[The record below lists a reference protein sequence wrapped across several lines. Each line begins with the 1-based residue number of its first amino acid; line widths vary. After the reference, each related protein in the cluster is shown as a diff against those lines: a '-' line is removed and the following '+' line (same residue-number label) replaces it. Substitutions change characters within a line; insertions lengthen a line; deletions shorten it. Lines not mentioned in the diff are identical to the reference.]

1 MADMPG
7 SSHAPAIPTK
17 RGRPGASTMQL
28 RTHEENLP
36 EKCSGFIA
44 RTPLEPRLAV
54 DHSHRYVLPMA
65 RREKLDPSWH
75 KSRIAARIW
84 MKGLQGR
91 RLTAREK
98 RLARLFSEDRGVEN
112 RLIQQGIFY
121 FIG

>member
-1 MADMPG
+1 M
-7 SSHAPAIPTK
+7 T
-17 RGRPGASTMQL
+17 
-28 RTHEENLP
+28 
-36 EKCSGFIA
+36 
-44 RTPLEPRLAV
+44 
-54 DHSHRYVLPMA
+54 

-121 FIG
+121 FIGSPYRIVSTPSGTRQLQDVLGTDEVSYVLGHAH